1 MFCKGN
7 KKVWWLAV
15 VGIGLVV
22 FGLALLTGC
31 QGPPGP
37 TGPAGA
43 SNVAT
48 GTISG
53 KITNKLTG
61 SPVVGAKITTDPVI
75 EGQAPSTGNDGS
87 YSLTLP
93 IGSYKLAVV
102 KAGYTTANDTGNLV
116 AGLKIA
122 KDIILAPVKP
132 VFINVGAAQA
142 AAPGKSVTIKAAV
155 DPLDGSTVSAYAW
168 SQVSGVPASLS
179 STSGDA
185 VNITL
190 NNVQAYKDQVIK
202 NLEILERFVVQGI
215 NPEAVIDAQ
224 TATFKVDVT
233 SSSGKYSATVNVTA
247 KLLYEATTGL
257 GDVPQGVPVLLN
269 GKTQKSY
276 DWVVAGPAG
285 SKAEFDQANVRN
297 PVFIPDLTGKYVITE
312 RTSNSTINV
321 YAGTWAGAITGI
333 DAKGLPVTATC
344 STCHNGTV
352 APNNFTAWA
361 KSGHAQILTQNIND
375 PAGHW
380 SEACAVCHSVGYDL
394 ASNNN
399 GFDDAMKA
407 EDWKVPAHG
416 DPNNWAI
423 MAANYPKTAQ
433 LANVQCEN
441 CHGPNNDSTLHTNGV
456 FDTTRVSISAD
467 VCGSCHGEPP
477 RHGRFQQWQESGH
490 GNYELASDESGSA
503 NCARCHTGQG
513 FLVWINQGNLT
524 KQIQGKNGNATAD
537 EMKAIVTADT
547 AQPQTCVVCHDPHE
561 QGNTSGE
568 PNTAKVRILDNTL
581 LLPAGFKAEVV
592 GKGAICITCHNTR
605 NGVHNGSVDPTSYQ
619 APHTAA
625 QGDVLMGE
633 NAYFVAA
640 SGRSPHSYIEN
651 TCVTCHLNESPP
663 PAEYSFQLGGTNH
676 AFKASTA
683 ICANCHSDK
692 LNAEALQNN
701 FETKLEQLGAQMSK
715 YLLNKLPN
723 QFTLKDYTP
732 HDYNGKSYDVKSDN
746 VTISKSDIVS
756 VEPVE
761 PHGQQGYMI
770 TLKNAVS
777 VTYKPADGAQT
788 LQLTKLEVQLGDITM
803 DGKTAVLSPTD
814 NLVKAGWNY
823 FLVHGDSSKGV
834 HNPAFEI
841 DVINASI
848 DALQ

>member
-7 KKVWWLAV
+7 KKVWWLAG

-37 TGPAGA
+37 AGPIGA

-61 SPVVGAKITTDPVI
+61 SPVVGAKVTTDPVI
-75 EGQAPSTGNDGS
+75 EGQTPTTGNDGT

-93 IGSYKLAVV
+93 IGSYKLAIT
-102 KAGYTTANDTGNLV
+102 KAGYTAANDTGNLV
-116 AGLKIA
+116 AGLKIS

-132 VFINVGAAQA
+132 VFIDVGAAQA
-142 AAPGKSVTIKAAV
+142 ADPGKAVTIKAAV
-155 DPLDGSTVSAYAW
+155 APLDGSTVSTYAW
-168 SQVSGVPASLS
+168 SQVSGVPATLS
-179 STSGDA
+179 STNGDTL
-185 VNITL
+185 NITL
-190 NNVQAYKDQVIK
+190 NNLQAYKDQVIK
-202 NLEILERFVVQGI
+202 NLKILERYVVQGI

-233 SSSGKYSATVNVTA
+233 SSSGKYSATATVTA
-247 KLLYEATTGL
+247 NLPYEATTGL
-257 GDVPQGVPVLLN
+257 ADVPQGVPVLLN

-276 DWVVAGPAG
+276 DWVIAGPAG
-285 SKAEFDQANVRN
+285 SKAEFDQSNVRN
-297 PVFIPDLTGKYVITE
+297 PVFIPDMTGKYVITE
-312 RTSNSTINV
+312 KTSNSTINV

-333 DAKGLPVTATC
+333 DAKGLPVSATC

-380 SEACAVCHSVGYDL
+380 TESCAVCHTVGYDL
-394 ASNNN
+394 AANNN

-407 EDWKVPAHG
+407 EGWKVPAHG

-423 MAANYPKTAQ
+423 MVSNYPKTAQ
-433 LANVQCEN
+433 LANIQCEN
-441 CHGPNNDSTLHTNGV
+441 CHGPNNDSTLHTNGI
-456 FDTTRVSISAD
+456 FDPARISISAD

-490 GNYELASDESGSA
+490 GNYQLASDESGSA

-513 FLVWINQGNLT
+513 FLVWIKQGDLT

-568 PNTAKVRILDNTL
+568 PNTATVRIVDDTAI
-581 LLPAGFKAEVV
+581 LPAGYKADVV

-605 NGVHNGSVDPTSYQ
+605 NGIHNGTVDPTSYQ

-633 NAYFVAA
+633 NAYFVPVDYPVA
-640 SGRSPHSYIEN
+640 S
-651 TCVTCHLNESPP
+651 
-663 PAEYSFQLGGTNH
+663 
-676 AFKASTA
+676 
-683 ICANCHSDK
+683 
-692 LNAEALQNN
+692 
-701 FETKLEQLGAQMSK
+701 
-715 YLLNKLPN
+715 
-723 QFTLKDYTP
+723 
-732 HDYNGKSYDVKSDN
+732 
-746 VTISKSDIVS
+746 
-756 VEPVE
+756 
-761 PHGQQGYMI
+761 
-770 TLKNAVS
+770 
-777 VTYKPADGAQT
+777 
-788 LQLTKLEVQLGDITM
+788 
-803 DGKTAVLSPTD
+803 
-814 NLVKAGWNY
+814 
-823 FLVHGDSSKGV
+823 
-834 HNPAFEI
+834 
-841 DVINASI
+841 
-848 DALQ
+848 